1 MLKSVFSLCSAG
13 LILALLLVSGCAR
26 HKEETILS
34 HRQAVY
40 ENQPPDVNP
49 LVQGKLEVVP
59 VSFFDEKGRLSK
71 GQIVVHKALVQ
82 GLLYGL
88 FPGIVALVF
97 IKTNMNV

>member
-59 VSFFDEKGRLSK
+59 VSFLMKRADSARARLRCTKLLFRDYFTGFFQESLLWSLSK
-71 GQIVVHKALVQ
+71 PI
-82 GLLYGL
+82 
-88 FPGIVALVF
+88 
-97 IKTNMNV
+97 